1 MTAMANQDPQDT
13 STSVNSESQPQ
24 EDSAESFESALS
36 QFEKEHADQSKSA
49 SAQKEGIVVSL
60 SDDQVFLDIGLKV
73 EGALLRSEFRDN
85 AASLSPGDKV
95 LVSIK
100 GRTEEGY
107 YALSLSKVA
116 QPVDWASI
124 EKAFTERTAVV
135 GTVTG
140 VVKGGLTVDVGL
152 RAFMPASRSGTR
164 DAAELEKLV
173 GQEIVCRIVKLDVAE
188 EDVVVDRRAILEEQT
203 RELQQQRYAEIKQG
217 DVVSGQVRSV
227 TSYGAFVDLGG
238 IDGLLHVSDMAW
250 TRTSSPEEVVS
261 VGQQVQVK
269 VLKLDT
275 ENRRISLGLKQ
286 LQPEPWE
293 SAADRYQL
301 GQRVKGTVRRLM
313 DFGAFVEV
321 EPGIEGL
328 IHVSEMSWIHK
339 VRKPGDI
346 LKLED
351 TVEAVI
357 LSINADERRL
367 SLGLKQAL
375 GDPWA
380 DVPTK
385 FPAGTVIEGP
395 VVRLAKF
402 GAFVHLA
409 EGVEG
414 LVHISEITA
423 EKRLNHPQEALR
435 VGQIVKAQVQAF
447 DVEKRQVKLSMKQL
461 VPTDLDEFL
470 AEHAVGDVVS
480 GRILEQDSSS
490 AKVELGV
497 GVRAICSI
505 ASSAEVP
512 ASAKSEA
519 AVDLSALTS
528 MLNARWKG
536 ESKSSSSSEALSV
549 GQVRNFRISKINSDT
564 KEILVDLVK

>member
-1 MTAMANQDPQDT
+1 
-13 STSVNSESQPQ
+13 
-24 EDSAESFESALS
+24 
-36 QFEKEHADQSKSA
+36 
-49 SAQKEGIVVSL
+49 
-60 SDDQVFLDIGLKV
+60 
-73 EGALLRSEFRDN
+73 
-85 AASLSPGDKV
+85 
-95 LVSIK
+95 
-100 GRTEEGY
+100 
-107 YALSLSKVA
+107 
-116 QPVDWASI
+116 
-124 EKAFTERTAVV
+124 
-135 GTVTG
+135 
-140 VVKGGLTVDVGL
+140 
-152 RAFMPASRSGTR
+152 
-164 DAAELEKLV
+164 
-173 GQEIVCRIVKLDVAE
+173 
-188 EDVVVDRRAILEEQT
+188 
-203 RELQQQRYAEIKQG
+203 
-217 DVVSGQVRSV
+217 V
-227 TSYGAFVDLGG
+227 TSYGAFIDLGG

-250 TRTSSPEEVVS
+250 TRISSPEEVVS

-380 DVPTK
+380 DLPAK

-402 GAFVHLA
+402 GAFVQLA

-435 VGQIVKAQVQAF
+435 VGQIVKAQVQAL

-505 ASSAEVP
+505 TSSAEVP

>member
-13 STSVNSESQPQ
+13 STSVNSEAQQQ
-24 EDSAESFESALS
+24 EDSAESFGSVLS

-85 AASLSPGDKV
+85 AANLSPGDKIP
-95 LVSIK
+95 VSIK

-188 EDVVVDRRAILEEQT
+188 EDVVVDRRAILEEQS

-217 DVVSGQVRSV
+217 DVVTGQVRSV
-227 TSYGAFVDLGG
+227 TSYGAFIDLGG

-250 TRTSSPEEVVS
+250 TRISSPEEVVS

-380 DVPTK
+380 DLPAK

-402 GAFVHLA
+402 GAFVQLA

-435 VGQIVKAQVQAF
+435 VGQIVKAQVQAL

-505 ASSAEVP
+505 TSSAEVP

-536 ESKSSSSSEALSV
+536 ESKSSSPSEALSV